1 MSKKRRKLRSRKIL
15 KKNFK
20 AFTLLRITHYFVL
33 CISKYQIRFL
43 VRKQSFK
50 GTCFLSGK
58 VKIVDLKTVIE
69 DAFVCCVT
77 LLIVKVLFKLLFFK
91 LVSDCLMS
99 IERVLTNLTTK
110 EEIGDGDLSF
120 NFFLS
125 SFSWL
130 YVAFVTLF

>member
-1 MSKKRRKLRSRKIL
+1 M
-15 KKNFK
+15 
-20 AFTLLRITHYFVL
+20 A
-33 CISKYQIRFL
+33 
-43 VRKQSFK
+43 
-50 GTCFLSGK
+50 SGK
-58 VKIVDLKTVIE
+58 VKIVDLKKVIE

-77 LLIVKVLFKLLFFK
+77 LLNVKVLFKLLFFK

-120 NFFLS
+120 NFFPFLS
-125 SFSWL
+125 SSSWL